1 MEKVEQK
8 VVVITVVKK
17 FASNWNNAFSQ
28 NKTKYGEFP
37 ITLFQHNFS
46 VVVEAS
52 FYHLQEVSLIIF

>member
-46 VVVEAS
+46 VVVETS
-52 FYHLQEVSLIIF
+52 FYHL